1 MVTHRRTCAAA
12 VSTRTE
18 LAAQALLPRPR
29 PYGTPAPCTA
39 LALTTP
45 SRRCAHKQAEWLPI
59 PFTTCQAPLKVYTHC
74 SSEEAAQKSH
84 ISPKAS
90 PEGNSPLPPIP
101 TFPLPLHLH
110 LCRGWVC
117 VCVAPPMHA
126 CWPLV
131 PCTGAGLFPNN
142 VVWRELYPPVSGRET
157 ECSSGKT
164 RDLSAQV
171 TELVKQQGWIW
182 ELFVWHQT
190 HSSTMPHSL
199 KRPRGWGWGRRQ
211 GLWDSSVALWALH
224 SEVLRQHFTKVKLIE
239 LPEDQELVTWSFLL
253 VNSFP

>member
-29 PYGTPAPCTA
+29 PYRTPAPCTA
-39 LALTTP
+39 LALTMP
-45 SRRCAHKQAEWLPI
+45 SHRCAHKQAEWLPI

-110 LCRGWVC
+110 LCRGGYVC
-117 VCVAPPMHA
+117 VWHRPCMLADHLCPA
-126 CWPLV
+126 QV
-131 PCTGAGLFPNN
+131 PGCFPTM
-142 VVWRELYPPVSGRET
+142 LCGG
-157 ECSSGKT
+157 SSIPQFLDGK
-164 RDLSAQV
+164 LSAA
-171 TELVKQQGWIW
+171 QGRQEIY
-182 ELFVWHQT
+182 LHK
-190 HSSTMPHSL
+190 SL
-199 KRPRGWGWGRRQ
+199 
-211 GLWDSSVALWALH
+211 S
-224 SEVLRQHFTKVKLIE
+224 
-239 LPEDQELVTWSFLL
+239 
-253 VNSFP
+253 